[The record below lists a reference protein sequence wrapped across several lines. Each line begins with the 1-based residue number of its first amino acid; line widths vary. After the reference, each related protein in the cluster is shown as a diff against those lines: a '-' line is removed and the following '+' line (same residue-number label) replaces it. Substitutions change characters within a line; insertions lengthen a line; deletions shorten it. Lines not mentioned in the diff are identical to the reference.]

1 MSSNRVE
8 GPFNPAG
15 PTAEQMAITLM
26 CHMIAWLAA
35 MKESTERISRLSTS
49 PSAVKPDEKR
59 FA

>member
-1 MSSNRVE
+1 
-8 GPFNPAG
+8 
-15 PTAEQMAITLM
+15 MAITLM